1 MTLLLICFVAFLLLG
16 MPIAFVIGI
25 AGFAY
30 FLSQPVL
37 PFEAAVQMI
46 VLQSQSFAFLA
57 VPFFIFCLSV
67 RRVLRHRIVSEHF
80 CNLI

>member
-1 MTLLLICFVAFLLLG
+1 MSILLICFVVFLLLG

-30 FLSQPVL
+30 FMSQPIL

-46 VLQSQSFAFLA
+46 VLQSQSFAFLRFRSLFL
-57 VPFFIFCLSV
+57 P
-67 RRVLRHRIVSEHF
+67 ET
-80 CNLI
+80 